1 MSAYTYM
8 KFYVYNLGGYLSDIK
23 LTNTKLTNWNVKLI
37 ILIQESYK
45 NNQFM

>member
-1 MSAYTYM
+1 MSAYIYM
-8 KFYVYNLGGYLSDIK
+8 KFHAHNFVWIFIDIK